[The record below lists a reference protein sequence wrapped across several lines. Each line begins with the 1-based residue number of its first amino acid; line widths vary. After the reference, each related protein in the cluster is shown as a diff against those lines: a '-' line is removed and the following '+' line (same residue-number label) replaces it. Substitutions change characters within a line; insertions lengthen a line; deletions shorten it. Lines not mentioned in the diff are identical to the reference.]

1 MLLTLAGVAVDTD
14 DSHLFKLDEG
24 VAQRVSGLPVSD
36 DLTAVHDKVTTQ
48 QQLNNT
54 EQRANN
60 CAEPFGGQ
68 HHLLMDPKRE
78 KMISRSSSVVTGFSL
93 HTNSTFS
100 GGRTSAS
107 GRSPTWRAREEKGLR
122 RRRL

>member
-1 MLLTLAGVAVDTD
+1 MSLTLAGVAVETD

-36 DLTAVHDKVTTQ
+36 DFTAAHDKVTTRQ
-48 QQLNNT
+48 QFNNT
-54 EQRANN
+54 EQRVNHCVEA
-60 CAEPFGGQ
+60 FGGQ